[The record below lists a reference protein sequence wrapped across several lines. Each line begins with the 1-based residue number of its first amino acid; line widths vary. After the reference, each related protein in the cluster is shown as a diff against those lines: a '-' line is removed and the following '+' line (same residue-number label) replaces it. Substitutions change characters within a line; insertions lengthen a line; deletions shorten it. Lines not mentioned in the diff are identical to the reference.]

1 MLSRIKYV
9 ALLAMLLAGCNDQ
22 PNKGVT
28 PEISESIAN
37 IDSNAPPPAKPNYQ
51 EAENGTYYYITAV
64 SEDDRKKGKATG
76 DVLGFRYSG
85 KNENGEHVI
94 SQISDQDRAIDTLVC
109 KEPCKIIKSEDGSR
123 TPFVSNSI
131 IGSVF
136 EDAMLGHLAIKSK
149 VEKIT
154 KKLEP
159 KVEYPK
165 FASSVPKAFHGR
177 WDEIVN
183 DKCEG
188 REARF
193 YFGPKDFA
201 NFEVQWNVSKVKLY
215 SPTEMDMNTS
225 TYDDNNNQVDTVWE
239 FKLVDGG
246 KSLTGRKKGASFFQK
261 CP

>member
-1 MLSRIKYV
+1 MINRFKYV
-9 ALLAMLLAGCNDQ
+9 AFPALLLVGCTDQ
-22 PNKGVT
+22 SNKDAT
-28 PEISESIAN
+28 PEVPSSVAN
-37 IDSNAPPPAKPNYQ
+37 IESNAPLPAKPNYQ
-51 EAENGTYYYITAV
+51 EAENDTYYYITAV
-64 SEDDRKKGKATG
+64 SEEDRKKGKATG

-85 KNENGEHVI
+85 KNDNGEHVI
-94 SQISDQDRAIDTLVC
+94 HQISDQDRTIDTLIC

-123 TPFVSNSI
+123 TPYVSNSI

-136 EDAMLGHLAIKSK
+136 EDAMIGHLAIKSK
-149 VEKIT
+149 AKKIT
-154 KKLEP
+154 KNLDAKL
-159 KVEYPK
+159 VYPQ
-165 FASSVPKAFHGR
+165 FTSTVPKAFHGR

-193 YFGPKDFA
+193 YFGAKDFS

-215 SPTEMDMNTS
+215 SLTEMDMSTS
-225 TYDDNNNQVDTVWE
+225 TYDENNNQVDTVWE

-246 KSLTGRKKGASFFQK
+246 SSLTGRKKGASFYQK